1 MSALN
6 FDVSIDPLPSGSVPR
21 PVHYTVR
28 VFVQFP
34 RSALSS
40 RAGGGGGT
48 SWTVRRR
55 YSDFV
60 ALKAQL
66 DSLSSACFGKG
77 LVRPTPPLP
86 PKTGG
91 PSYGFLQGF
100 VLTTSGRAKLGE
112 RRKGLQQWL
121 SSVLDG
127 HERQEQ
133 HSIAYGLKDW
143 SSEAHEGGKVDKQF
157 ALDLCAAAAL
167 TGDALAKT
175 LPRASKPPGD
185 FPCVLARHLDSTG
198 HGISAGRTALTLSA
212 PTDLLREAWM
222 SACAAPW
229 MPQAELHRRL
239 ATRRAALNDGHTS
252 QVLML
257 S

>member
-1 MSALN
+1 MTPGPDESDASTVSAAGTVSAADANKSGSWTSSVSMMGAGLMSAAGQ
-6 FDVSIDPLPSGSVPR
+6 SGTQETTAASGSDHASSVSSDGILFEVNPEFDR
-21 PVHYTVR
+21 VHFDRWAHMEDGV
-28 VFVQFP
+28 
-34 RSALSS
+34 
-40 RAGGGGGT
+40 
-48 SWTVRRR
+48 W
-55 YSDFV
+55 
-60 ALKAQL
+60 
-66 DSLSSACFGKG
+66 
-77 LVRPTPPLP
+77 
-86 PKTGG
+86 
-91 PSYGFLQGF
+91 LQ
-100 VLTTSGRAKLGE
+100 KLGTNNRWQKRWFSLE
-112 RRKGLQQWL
+112 GQTLMYASK
-121 SSVLDG
+121 
-127 HERQEQ
+127 
-133 HSIAYGLKDW
+133 K
-143 SSEAHEGGKVDKQF
+143 GGKVDKQF